1 MKHRIL
7 LIAVSVLL
15 AVLLCACGSD
25 YTEDVKEFAMIA
37 ESDDLSALNMYPNLE
52 YVDLRGSTCY
62 DAILQYMDANP
73 QIRVRY
79 NVNLGNSKFNDDV
92 REITLYP
99 NDFEYQT
106 LIRNLKYLPRLEYLR
121 FVHMPLSP
129 EQLNEL
135 KNAYP
140 NLKLDYSISFSDHLF
155 EMNTKELDLSFIES
169 DQITDLISILS
180 MFPELSEVRLSD
192 NAANSNLSPS
202 DVKLLVDAFPDIHYI
217 YSFKLYGK
225 MLTTSDTELV
235 FDEVNIGND
244 DLDLIR
250 DALNIMRDC
259 KYVLLDSCGI
269 DDSNMAALRSE
280 YPDKE
285 IVWRIFVNRYSMLTN
300 EEMIRMTSKLTDQDT
315 EPLRYCTNVK
325 YLDLSYN
332 KIADISFLS
341 GYTELECAIL
351 TLTNISD
358 LTPLVNCRNLT
369 WLELFTCT
377 NLEDISCLAQ
387 MNNLKYLN
395 ISMTKVTDISELSEL
410 PLERF
415 ICVDSKIDKD
425 DLGQFQEQHPQCLV
439 KTTGSAVGYA
449 WRYNDKKQKEPFEYY
464 ERLCEIFRY
473 NDKSYKGNTKEK

>member
-92 REITLYP
+92 QEITLYP

-155 EMNTKELDLSFIES
+155 EMNTKELDFSFVES

-202 DVKLLVDAFPDIHYI
+202 DVKLLVNAFPDIHFI

-244 DLDLIR
+244 GLDLIR
-250 DALNIMRDC
+250 NALNIMRDC

-332 KIADISFLS
+332 KITDISFLS

-351 TLTNISD
+351 TLTNIGD
-358 LTPLVNCRNLT
+358 LTPLENCRNLT
-369 WLELFTCT
+369 WLELF
-377 NLEDISCLAQ
+377 SCPG
-387 MNNLKYLN
+387 
-395 ISMTKVTDISELSEL
+395 VTDISNLVQLKNLKFLNLSQTKVSDIAVLDLL

-415 ICVDSKIDKD
+415 VCVDAKISKD
-425 DLGQFQEQHPQCLV
+425 DLNRFVEQHPQCLV
-439 KTTGSAVGYA
+439 NANGSPTGYA
-449 WRYNDKKQKEPFEYY
+449 WRYNDKKQQEPFKYY
-464 ERLCEIFRY
+464 EELKIIFRY
-473 NDKSYKGNTKEK
+473 GDKSYNGNTKEK